1 MVSRWLDGEFVRTV
15 LRDHVLTVTLDRPEV
30 RNALHFPAYRELTDA
45 FQKARTDN
53 DVRCIVVTGTDPAF
67 CSGDDVKQ
75 IMLAGTAQDHTR
87 RAATIRYRLSDHT
100 AALLECERP
109 VIAAVNGPAVGW
121 GMELA
126 LCADIR
132 IASDRARLGLLF
144 VKRGVIPDAGTFAKL
159 PGIVGSSKA
168 AELMFTG
175 DVIDAAEAERVGL
188 VSRVVPHDDLLPT
201 ANELAARI
209 AANAPLATRFMK
221 EGLRRV
227 GTPLEDLGAWVN
239 ASYAV
244 LFATE
249 DHREGAQAFVEKR
262 EPRFTGR

>member
-1 MVSRWLDGEFVRTV
+1 MGAEWHDFEHLRTQLDEY
-15 LRDHVLTVTLDRPEV
+15 VLTVTLDRPEV
-30 RNALHFPAYRELTDA
+30 RNALNGPAYGELIAA
-45 FQKARTDN
+45 FRAARADE
-53 DVRCIVVTGTDPAF
+53 DVRCIVITGTDPAF

-75 IMLAGTAQDHTR
+75 LMVAGGEEIRER
-87 RAATIRYRLSDHT
+87 RRSTVRYRVGEQV
-100 AALLECERP
+100 AAVLECERP

-132 IASDRARLGLLF
+132 IASDRARFGLLF
-144 VKRGVIPDAGTFAKL
+144 VKRGLIPDAGTFTRL

-175 DVIDAAEAERVGL
+175 DVIDAGEAERIGL
-188 VSRVVPHDDLLPT
+188 VSRVVPHEALTGTVRDL
-201 ANELAARI
+201 ARRI

-227 GTPLEDLGAWVN
+227 GPDLEDTGAWVN
-239 ASYAV
+239 AAYSV
-244 LFATE
+244 LFATD
-249 DHREGAQAFVEKR
+249 DHREGAQAFLDKR

>member
-1 MVSRWLDGEFVRTV
+1 MSSQWGDGQFVRTV
-15 LRDHVLTVTLDRPEV
+15 LDDYVLTVTIDRPEV
-30 RNALHFPAYRELTDA
+30 RNALNFEAYAELTEA
-45 FQKARTDN
+45 FRRARTDN

-75 IMLAGTAQDHTR
+75 IMIAGAEKLKER
-87 RAATIRYRLSDHT
+87 RTTTIRHRLSDHT

-109 VIAAVNGPAVGW
+109 VIAAVNGPAIGW

-126 LCADIR
+126 VCADIR
-132 IASDRARLGLLF
+132 IASDRARFSLMF

-159 PGIVGSSKA
+159 PGIVGSSRA

-175 DVIDAAEAERVGL
+175 DVIDAAEAERIGL
-188 VSRVVPHDDLLPT
+188 VSRVVPHDELLAST
-201 ANELAARI
+201 YELAGRI

-221 EGLRRV
+221 DGLRRV
-227 GTPLEDLGAWVN
+227 GPDLPELGAWVN
-239 ASYAV
+239 SAYAV

-249 DHREGAQAFVEKR
+249 DHREGAQAFLEKR
-262 EPRFTGR
+262 EPRFQGR